1 MSAGSGTYLVFGLG
15 EEAYAI
21 AVSDVREIIGAIPIT
36 RVPGLPESMRGV
48 INLRGR
54 IIPVADLRIRFKLE
68 AADYGAR
75 TCIIVVQTRGG
86 EFGLVVDRVLE
97 VACIPAQDVESPP
110 AFGADVHTEYLLG
123 IARSGERVRL
133 LLDVE
138 RTLTAAETGALAA
151 VEQA

>member
-1 MSAGSGTYLVFGLG
+1 MSAGNGTYLVFSLG

-21 AVSDVREIIGAIPIT
+21 AVTDVREIIGALPIT
-36 RVPGLPESMRGV
+36 RVPGVPDSMRGV

-54 IIPVADLRIRFKLE
+54 IIPVADLRIRFKLD
-68 AADYGAR
+68 AVDYGAR

-97 VACIPAQDVESPP
+97 VARIAAEEIEPP
-110 AFGADVHTEYLLG
+110 PTFGADVRTDYLLG
-123 IARSGERVRL
+123 IARCGQRVRL

-138 RTLTAAETGALAA
+138 RTLTQAETGALAHA
-151 VEQA
+151 GQA